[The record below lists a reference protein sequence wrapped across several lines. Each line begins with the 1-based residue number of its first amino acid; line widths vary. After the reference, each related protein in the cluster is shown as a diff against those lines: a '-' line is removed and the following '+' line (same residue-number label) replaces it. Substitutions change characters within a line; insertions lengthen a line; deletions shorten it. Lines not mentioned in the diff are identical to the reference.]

1 MRLPLALAALALAAS
16 FPAAAADRTESI
28 SLKYVSPTELETVLL
43 GNATLRLGPGAL
55 RNGGLGGGGFGS
67 GLGGGGLGGGGTK
80 VPRGIT
86 ALTAND
92 RDRVLTVSGSEEA
105 IVQVKNLVRLVDIPP
120 RQIQVTVRGLE
131 LKPAPLPDDVLN
143 LGNSEIKVTAPLS
156 PEQLAAVE
164 GRVRASVLTVDIT
177 CSNNRP
183 VRLFWPK
190 KDPLQLTEVIPRVN
204 GDGTV
209 TLFMPMQARTDGKEP
224 EERSLFALR
233 RIRSGETVL
242 LALEGSTKAVLLSAR
257 VLPEVR

>member
-55 RNGGLGGGGFGS
+55 RN
-67 GLGGGGLGGGGTK
+67 GGLGGGGTK